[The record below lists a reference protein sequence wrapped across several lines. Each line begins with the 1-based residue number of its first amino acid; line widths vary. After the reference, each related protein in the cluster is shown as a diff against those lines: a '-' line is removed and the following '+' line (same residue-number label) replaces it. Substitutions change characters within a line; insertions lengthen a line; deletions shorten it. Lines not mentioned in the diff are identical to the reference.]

1 MKGGKHKAQG
11 KRPGILS
18 GNKTTTGEAAM
29 PITFRCATCGRTV
42 EVPSG
47 LLGRPGRCRGCGH
60 VQRIVGPET
69 TPAEPS
75 VYEVEAPVV
84 EPPKVETESHRRR
97 SRGPD
102 LRALFRASAAEPSR
116 VQGLA
121 ACLVALS
128 AADLFMTFTLLRA
141 SPAFF
146 EANPV
151 ARWFFA
157 RWNMVGMVAFKF
169 SIIAGVIALAEL
181 IERRRPGRGKFVLII
196 GCIGAAYAVIVGL
209 RLFLGHAGPAAGAD

>member
-1 MKGGKHKAQG
+1 
-11 KRPGILS
+11 
-18 GNKTTTGEAAM
+18 
-29 PITFRCATCGRTV
+29 
-42 EVPSG
+42 
-47 LLGRPGRCRGCGH
+47 
-60 VQRIVGPET
+60 VQQIVGPEA
-69 TPAEPS
+69 TPAEPG
-75 VYEVEAPVV
+75 VYEVAAPAD
-84 EPPKVETESHRRR
+84 EPPPEVEVEAEPSRRR

-102 LRALFRASAAEPSR
+102 LKALFRASAAEPSR

-128 AADLFMTFTLLRA
+128 AADLFMTFTLLRT

-181 IERRRPGRGKFVLII
+181 IERRRPGRGKFVLIV
-196 GCIGAAYAVIVGL
+196 GCLGAAYAVVVGL

>member
-1 MKGGKHKAQG
+1 
-11 KRPGILS
+11 
-18 GNKTTTGEAAM
+18 
-29 PITFRCATCGRTV
+29 
-42 EVPSG
+42 
-47 LLGRPGRCRGCGH
+47 
-60 VQRIVGPET
+60 VQRIVGPAEP
-69 TPAEPS
+69 PAEPS
-75 VYEVEAPVV
+75 AYAVEAAPAEPMAMPTRVEVEATA
-84 EPPKVETESHRRR
+84 KRR

-102 LRALFRASAAEPSR
+102 LSALFRAGAVEPSR

-146 EANPV
+146 EGNPV

-157 RWNMVGMVAFKF
+157 RWNMAGMVAFKF

-181 IERRRPGRGKFVLII
+181 IERKRPGRGKFVLIV
-196 GCIGAAYAVIVGL
+196 GCLGAVYAVVVGL
-209 RLFLGHAGPAAGAD
+209 RLYLGHGLGPASGAD

>member
-1 MKGGKHKAQG
+1 M
-11 KRPGILS
+11 PGRL
-18 GNKTTTGEAAM
+18 A
-29 PITFRCATCGRTV
+29 
-42 EVPSG
+42 
-47 LLGRPGRCRGCGH
+47 GRPGRCRACGN
-60 VQRIVGPET
+60 VQRIVGP
-69 TPAEPS
+69 AEPS
-75 VYEVEAPVV
+75 AYEVEVPSMGVEVGASTFVPTGIEDESPAPA
-84 EPPKVETESHRRR
+84 KAKAKRR

-102 LRALFRASAAEPSR
+102 LLALFRAGAVEPSR

-141 SPAFF
+141 SPTFF

-157 RWNMVGMVAFKF
+157 RWNMAGMVAFKF

-181 IERRRPGRGKFVLII
+181 IERKRPGRGKFVLMV
-196 GCIGAAYAVIVGL
+196 GCLGAVYAVTVGL
-209 RLFLGHAGPAAGAD
+209 RLYLGHGGAPAAGGD